1 MYLLLEIKDN
11 YDYLTQIVFFFKL
24 NYLLT
29 FRLPTSTKYAT
40 DPAIN
45 SHMFFTTRDP
55 QANYSTLGKGYRGGA
70 CDAQL
75 MYHALL
81 MEYENDD
88 ITFAR
93 VIG

>member
-1 MYLLLEIKDN
+1 M
-11 YDYLTQIVFFFKL
+11 FA
-24 NYLLT
+24 

-55 QANYSTLGKGYRGGA
+55 KSNYSTLGKGYRGGA
-70 CDAQL
+70 CDAEVNQ
-75 MYHALL
+75 HALL
-81 MEYENDD
+81 MEYQNDD

-93 VIG
+93 VITRVSV